1 MMVNVA
7 SREAMENFSGK
18 KKERERLHVPRD
30 SGFRTGEARVI
41 TSRRTV
47 TDCAKTIKERDS
59 VD

>member
-1 MMVNVA
+1 MVNAA
-7 SREAMENFSGK
+7 SREAMKNFPDK
-18 KKERERLHVPRD
+18 KKSERLLVPRD